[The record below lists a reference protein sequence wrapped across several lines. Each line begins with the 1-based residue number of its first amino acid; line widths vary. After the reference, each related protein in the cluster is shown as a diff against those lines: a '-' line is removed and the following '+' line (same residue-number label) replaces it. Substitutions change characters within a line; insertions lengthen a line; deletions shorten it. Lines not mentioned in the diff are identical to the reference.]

1 MKDKLSN
8 LIQNAVGGC
17 AKYWADLIAD
27 KLIAEGVIVPNKVTD
42 KDFTFEHG
50 IVVYKHRFSINRSLD
65 DYEET
70 TLNKCLSM
78 SIQHKYYTV
87 ACDKLIAEVQI
98 LYKDENNKLQCLCK
112 DLKEYTFK
120 IIHKGDMK
128 IAL

>member
-1 MKDKLSN
+1 MKNHLSN

-27 KLIAEGVIVPNKVTD
+27 KLIAEGVIIPEKVTD
-42 KDFTFEHG
+42 KDFTFEYG

-87 ACDKLIAEVQI
+87 ACDKLVAEVQI

-112 DLKEYTFK
+112 DLKDFTFK

-128 IAL
+128 IVL